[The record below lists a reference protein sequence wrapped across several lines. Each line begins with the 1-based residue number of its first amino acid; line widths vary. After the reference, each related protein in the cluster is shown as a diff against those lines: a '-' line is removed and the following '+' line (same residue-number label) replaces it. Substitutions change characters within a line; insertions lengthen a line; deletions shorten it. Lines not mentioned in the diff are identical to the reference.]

1 MKRARAFFLAIILST
16 FALSVSAGAE
26 AIGERDF
33 STKLPWRDTCPRTRD
48 EIAQLNQCVQCPREN
63 DSYLTKVCCP
73 PNDRFTGALGGCLIT
88 ADETTCRLQKDEQAR
103 RRCYELLVPI
113 ETRRPMPVYPPGT
126 GQGPGNPPSYYDL
139 PLPPAAEG
147 PFSRC
152 MRSCQLVQRYLPI
165 DILGCDNACLA
176 YGYDNSGCAGL
187 REYCKTLSLGLFS
200 CQKLYNE
207 LCGPSAQIEQ

>member
-1 MKRARAFFLAIILST
+1 MKRARALFFAIILST
-16 FALSVSAGAE
+16 FVLSITVWAE
-26 AIGERDF
+26 SIGERDF
-33 STKLPWRDTCPRTRD
+33 NTKLPWRDTCPRTRG
-48 EIAQLNQCVQCPREN
+48 EIAQLSQCVQCPREN

-113 ETRRPMPVYPPGT
+113 ETGRPMPVYPPSREE
-126 GQGPGNPPSYYDL
+126 GPGDPPPQYDL
-139 PLPPAAEG
+139 PPPPAAEG

-152 MRSCQLVQRYLPI
+152 MRSCQLIQRYLPI
-165 DILGCDNACLA
+165 DILGCDTACLA
-176 YGYDNSGCAGL
+176 YGSNNGRCAGL
-187 REYCKTLSLGLFS
+187 REHCKSLSIGLFS

-207 LCGPSAQIEQ
+207 LCGPSAESVQ